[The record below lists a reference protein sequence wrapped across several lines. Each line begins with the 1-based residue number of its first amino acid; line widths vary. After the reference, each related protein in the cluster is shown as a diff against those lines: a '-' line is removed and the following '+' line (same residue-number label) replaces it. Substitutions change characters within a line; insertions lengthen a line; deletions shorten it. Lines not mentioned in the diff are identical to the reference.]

1 MMIGN
6 IDSLIDAR
14 RRRIAWL
21 IKRYLNK
28 YLSKR
33 KLKAELR
40 YILDPPKN
48 ISPELLGKWHV
59 NVIEYADSFGHI

>member
-1 MMIGN
+1 MIAN

-21 IKRYLNK
+21 TKRYVGK

-40 YILDPPKN
+40 YILDPPQG

-59 NVIEYADSFGHI
+59 NVIEYADSLGHI